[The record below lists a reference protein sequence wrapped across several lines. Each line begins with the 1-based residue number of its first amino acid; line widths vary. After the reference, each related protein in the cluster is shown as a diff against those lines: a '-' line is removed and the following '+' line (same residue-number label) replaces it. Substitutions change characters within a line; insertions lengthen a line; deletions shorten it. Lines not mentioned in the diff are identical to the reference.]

1 MYIIMV
7 AIPNVLSTWT
17 NRDKFACYKFKDNML
32 SRLNHGFLAFDCGMN
47 VRVLRNPPGILQ

>member
-1 MYIIMV
+1 MV